1 MEQQATTPAEG
12 ALDKAYRT
20 LVNEEDARVCRE
32 ITPSACRV
40 VPENFFL
47 QIAAQFFTKL
57 GDAIA
62 NPKTILAWVLSA
74 LAAPG
79 IFTAFLVPVRESG
92 SLLPQL
98 LIASLVRRQA
108 VRKWTYVLGNLLQAA
123 AVLAMAGV
131 ALALKGA
138 AAGAGIIAALVLFS
152 LARGLCSVA
161 SKDVLGK
168 TVPKT
173 RRGQVNGWSATVA
186 GLVTVG
192 VGLALWQGMGADA
205 GVGLYA
211 WLLAG
216 AAALWLL
223 GAGVYAAIREEPG
236 ETDGGG
242 NAIRQAV
249 ARLNLLATDP
259 PFRRFVL
266 ARALLLCSALTAP
279 FIVALAYEQTSA
291 AALALGLFVIA
302 DGLADLLSAP
312 FWGRFADA
320 SSRRVMVY
328 AGLAAALVGI
338 ALVAVVHL
346 LPGLAGQA
354 ALYPAFFFLLA
365 VAHAGVRM
373 GRKTY
378 VVDLASGNQRT
389 DYVAVSNTVIG
400 AVLLLTGLIGALTAV
415 VPVTGVILLL
425 SAMGLAGA
433 WLSARLPELGT

>member
-1 MEQQATTPAEG
+1 MEQQAATPVEG
-12 ALDKAYRT
+12 ALDKAYRL
-20 LVNEEDARVCRE
+20 LVNEEDVRVCRE
-32 ITPSACRV
+32 ISPEACRV
-40 VPENFFL
+40 VPGNFFL
-47 QIAAQFFTKL
+47 QLAAQLFTKL

-62 NPKTILAWVLSA
+62 SPKTVLAWVLSA

-108 VRKWTYVLGNLLQAA
+108 VRKWTYVLGNLLQAG

-131 ALALKGA
+131 ALVLEGA

-173 RRGQVNGWSATVA
+173 RRGQVNGWSATGA

-192 VGLALWQGMGADA
+192 VGLALWLGMGAGA
-205 GVGLYA
+205 GAGLYA
-211 WLLAG
+211 LLLAG

-223 GAGVYAAIREEPG
+223 GAGFYAAIREEPG

-242 NAIRQAV
+242 NALRQAV
-249 ARLNLLATDP
+249 ARLHLLATDP
-259 PFRRFVL
+259 PFRRFVV

-279 FIVALAYEQTSA
+279 FIVMLAHEQTSA

-338 ALVAVVHL
+338 GLVAVVHL

-354 ALYPAFFFLLA
+354 ALYPVFFFLLA

-400 AVLLLTGLIGALTAV
+400 VVLLLTGLIGALTAV

-433 WLSARLPELGT
+433 WLSAQLPEL